1 MQSSHCVATPIA
13 APIATAIRRLPRA
26 PADPCG
32 RIRRASTR
40 AGYSPACPRSAE
52 IRDSARDRSCPS
64 WASMQPASDGRNLPR
79 RAPRRIARAEAD
91 THPANHIARHRG
103 GAAMRPPRKT
113 IGEHVDRRPIDAR
126 QRGAAHRALAR
137 RHGPSQTIVR
147 QRRRSSRKSIAEL
160 DAPRPGNRP
169 KEAVVTGATPG
180 AAAAVQFEPAPP
192 PLTTDARR
200 PVQPRRAAANHA
212 LTAPATH
219 ASPLVTMPARPL
231 AAFAPAPCL
240 SAASVSPARSR
251 YVSRRPPT
259 CPPSKKHRRSRQR
272 YRAPKAS
279 GCASAPDSDPRFTAC
294 CLRTG
299 GE

>member
-1 MQSSHCVATPIA
+1 
-13 APIATAIRRLPRA
+13 
-26 PADPCG
+26 
-32 RIRRASTR
+32 
-40 AGYSPACPRSAE
+40 
-52 IRDSARDRSCPS
+52 
-64 WASMQPASDGRNLPR
+64 MQPASDGRSLPR

-113 IGEHVDRRPIDAR
+113 IGEHADKRPIDAR

-180 AAAAVQFEPAPP
+180 AAAAVQFRARAAP
-192 PLTTDARR
+192 TDCDARR

-231 AAFAPAPCL
+231 AAFAPAPCPERSQCFACAIAIRIAPPSDMPSL
-240 SAASVSPARSR
+240 KNASAISAALSR
-251 YVSRRPPT
+251 TQGIRL
-259 CPPSKKHRRSRQR
+259 HIG
-272 YRAPKAS
+272 A
-279 GCASAPDSDPRFTAC
+279 G
-294 CLRTG
+294 
-299 GE
+299 